1 VPEISRFFG
10 IAIAIVYDPA
20 GAPRFV
26 ACAGE
31 HTVAVEIET
40 GAVLGRFPP
49 RALGLVLEWR
59 HRHVDALRE
68 NWRLASTRRPLYAV
82 PPLE

>member
-1 VPEISRFFG
+1 MPEISRFFG
-10 IAIAIVYDPA
+10 IAIAIAYETNQ
-20 GAPRFV
+20 APRFL
-26 ACAGE
+26 AYAGE
-31 HTVAVEIET
+31 HAVAVEIET
-40 GAVLGRFPP
+40 GAVVGRFPP

-68 NWRLASTRRPLYAV
+68 NWRLASVRRPLFAL